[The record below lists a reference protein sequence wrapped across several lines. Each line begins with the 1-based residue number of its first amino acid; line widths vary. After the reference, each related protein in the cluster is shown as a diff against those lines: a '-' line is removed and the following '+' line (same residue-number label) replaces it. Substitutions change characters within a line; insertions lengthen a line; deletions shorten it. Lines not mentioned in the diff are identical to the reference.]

1 MTELKYKV
9 FSDYE
14 TLIEYVNLVGI
25 KKENIQSINQADYH
39 EIILI
44 YWE

>member
-1 MTELKYKV
+1 MRLVYKE

-39 EIILI
+39 CILLI
-44 YWE
+44 YWI

>member
-1 MTELKYKV
+1 MKLKYRI
-9 FSDYE
+9 FADYE
-14 TLIEYVNLVGI
+14 SLIEHVNFVGI
-25 KKENIQSINQADYH
+25 KKENIQSINQATYH

>member
-1 MTELKYKV
+1 MKLKYKT
-9 FSDYE
+9 FSDYA

-25 KKENIQSINQADYH
+25 EKENIQSINQAEYRN
-39 EIILI
+39 IVLI